1 MLQIAID
8 MMIRV
13 GMQDPPL
20 ITLYL
25 DNLIMMIRSIISH
38 KILSVVLM
46 DCSAINRIL
55 DKHRYIELI
64 KEQ

>member
-38 KILSVVLM
+38 KILSVVLT
-46 DCSAINRIL
+46 DCSAINGIS
-55 DKHRYIELI
+55 DKHS
-64 KEQ
+64 